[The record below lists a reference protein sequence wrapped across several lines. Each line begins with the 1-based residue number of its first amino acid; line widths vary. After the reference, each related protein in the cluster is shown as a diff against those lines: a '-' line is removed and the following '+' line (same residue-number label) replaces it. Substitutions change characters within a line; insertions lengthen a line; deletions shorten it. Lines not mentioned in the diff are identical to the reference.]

1 MRPPLGI
8 LTSFLLLLLLPSTSS
23 GPPYACLA
31 TPPAGNGRQWSVV
44 NWGSGDYNAALF
56 GALWS
61 EVNNCQLI
69 TADPR
74 LANAPLLNA
83 ADVRGKIALVYR
95 DPDNVKKGRTS
106 FVQKALH
113 AQNAGAVMAIVV
125 NHKNDRL
132 RPADVARGHD
142 GPVGIGTTVRIP
154 VIAVPHRIGQ
164 QLLAVPHALL
174 SLMYDYDDMPEPT
187 SYAVAPPVC
196 VVQTPGDALQ
206 AAQQHYQ
213 DGVSLRS
220 AKRQDEAAEAFR
232 KAVALHPRHADALN
246 ELGSVMSNHKKLH
259 RQAGKLF
266 HRAMDVEPTEAL
278 FARNK
283 QVTRT
288 KMKETTVALGEE
300 WSAT

>member
-1 MRPPLGI
+1 MH
-8 LTSFLLLLLLPSTSS
+8 
-23 GPPYACLA
+23 
-31 TPPAGNGRQWSVV
+31 
-44 NWGSGDYNAALF
+44 
-56 GALWS
+56 
-61 EVNNCQLI
+61 
-69 TADPR
+69 
-74 LANAPLLNA
+74 
-83 ADVRGKIALVYR
+83 R

-142 GPVGIGTTVRIP
+142 GPVGLGTTVRIP

-164 QLLAVPHALL
+164 QLLAEPRALL
-174 SLMYDYDDMPEPT
+174 SLLYDYDDAPMPASFDGE
-187 SYAVAPPVC
+187 PVC
-196 VVQTPGDALQ
+196 VVQTPGAALL

-213 DGVSLRS
+213 DGVSLRT
-220 AKRQDEAAEAFR
+220 AKRQDEAAESFR
-232 KAVALHPRHADALN
+232 QAVSLHPRHADALN
-246 ELGSVMSNHKKLH
+246 EYGSVLSNHKKLH
-259 RQAGKLF
+259 RQAGRLF

-288 KMKETTVALGEE
+288 KMKEVTVALGEE